1 MFIIIHASQSIKNA
15 SSLEDK
21 MGKTLEMVGP
31 SITTAAVCETLSFLV
46 GALTKMP
53 AL

>member
-1 MFIIIHASQSIKNA
+1 MFIISHGFKKQKGETVSIR
-15 SSLEDK
+15 
-21 MGKTLEMVGP
+21 MGKTLESVGP
-31 SITTAAVCETLSFLV
+31 SITTAAVCETLAFLV

>member
-1 MFIIIHASQSIKNA
+1 
-15 SSLEDK
+15 
-21 MGKTLEMVGP
+21 MGKALRSVGP
-31 SITTAAVCETLSFLV
+31 SITTAAICETLAFIV

>member
-1 MFIIIHASQSIKNA
+1 MFIIMHTYSKLGEGSIP
-15 SSLEDK
+15 DK
-21 MGKTLEMVGP
+21 MGKTLSMIGP
-31 SITTAAVCETLSFLV
+31 SITTAAICETLAFLV